1 MENFIVEKDKV
12 IENITSMKKGSY
24 EQMWLTTMYSLESY
38 FKSLF
43 KFGCCSSVTRDNLNV
58 IKEMFRILKTE
69 RKLLNFILKNIDKF
83 EVESVH
89 DVVQMLDSLNDK
101 TVAYYYDV
109 IEEIEDAVDMG
120 DELRGIRPGK
130 NFPTL
135 IQSDCYANEVKAL
148 ALSKDAIKDFLGYED
163 EFWAYIKHM
172 DRDGV
177 KVPYEGA
184 EALSYAIPFKD
195 DNDIVIGMKMYIT
208 EIVDLP
214 TALHAIKTYEKAY
227 GIYKS
232 MGKKYVNVDLS
243 LELQEEFKTSFLP
256 QLDVDYLLEKKPM
269 Y

>member
-43 KFGCCSSVTRDNLNV
+43 KFGCSSSVTKDNLNV
-58 IKEMFRILKTE
+58 IKEMFKILKTE
-69 RKLLNFILKNIDKF
+69 RGMLNFLLRNIDRF
-83 EVESVH
+83 DVEAVN
-89 DVVQMLDSLNDK
+89 DVVQMLDNLNDK

-148 ALSKDAIKDFLGYED
+148 ALSKDAIKEFLGYED
-163 EFWAYIKHM
+163 EFWAYIKDM
-172 DRDGV
+172 DRNTV
-177 KVPYEGA
+177 KVPYKGA
-184 EALSYAIPFKD
+184 EVLSYANPFVD
-195 DNDIVIGMKMYIT
+195 GDGNVIGLRMYIT

-243 LELQEEFKTSFLP
+243 IEKQEDFKTTFLP
-256 QLDVDYLLEKKPM
+256 MLDVDVLLEKKPM

>member
-1 MENFIVEKDKV
+1 MEAIIEKNQV

-24 EQMWLTTMYSLESY
+24 EQMWLTTVYSLESY

-43 KFGCCSSVTRDNLNV
+43 KFGCSSSVTRDNLNV

-69 RKLLNFILKNIDKF
+69 RKLLNFILKNIDRF

-101 TVAYYYDV
+101 TVAYYYGV

-135 IQSDCYANEVKAL
+135 IQSNCYENEVKAL
-148 ALSKDAIKDFLGYED
+148 ALSKKAIKEFLGYED
-163 EFWAYIKHM
+163 EFWAYIKNM
-172 DRDGV
+172 DSEGV

-232 MGKKYVNVDLS
+232 IGKKYVNVDLS
-243 LELQEEFKTSFLP
+243 LELQEEFKNEFLP